1 MSRRL
6 FDSRRLAPL
15 LALLVAASSSGCSL
29 IMDTLFA
36 PRIYECRGFD
46 VPLSVLAVSSR
57 KELRARVRARHVDYD
72 VPFVVE
78 SSAESL
84 VLVGFT
90 PLGTKS
96 FTLVRK
102 GDEEVEL
109 ENLVGPALPVP
120 PRNIMEDVLAMSV
133 PSPCADAPNGPAA
146 VTYGEWEVRDTCQD
160 NRPLRRALAHAGQAS
175 GAEEMTVEYS
185 EDSIY
190 VVQNRC
196 RYRARYVLQASNP
209 VTPVDPAAVETE
221 ETEEAGDAGTVTP

>member
-1 MSRRL
+1 MSHSFFRC
-6 FDSRRLAPL
+6 LAPL
-15 LALLVAASSSGCSL
+15 VVALVAVSSSGCSL
-29 IMDTLFA
+29 VMDTLFA
-36 PRIYECRGFD
+36 PRLYECRGFD
-46 VPLSVLAVSSR
+46 VPLSVLAFSSR

-102 GDEEVEL
+102 GDEVEL

-160 NRPLRRALAHAGQAS
+160 NRPLRRALAH
-175 GAEEMTVEYS
+175 GAQPPGEEEMTVEYGGDAIS
-185 EDSIY
+185 
-190 VVQNRC
+190 VQQNRC
-196 RYRARYVLQASNP
+196 RYRARYVLQASLPIVPIAP
-209 VTPVDPAAVETE
+209 VTPVAPAA
-221 ETEEAGDAGTVTP
+221 AVTPDEGVEGEE